1 MKRVG
6 GVINRHIFKVA
17 FLIAACAA
25 VSVATS
31 CFSPVGSIGGG
42 SASSD
47 DLFWA
52 QPSRVAYEM
61 NDLFIR
67 NGDLEVFTSYMGVVQ
82 SIPLNSVKIGI
93 AEKPDNA
100 PNDIE
105 YIPLDENYALKT
117 KGRKLV
123 VVEYNKMSTAY
134 SIEVLDPFG
143 IGGGGGGQGGGP
155 GIEIVWETPVVLP
168 KP

>member
-1 MKRVG
+1 MKRGG
-6 GVINRHIFKVA
+6 GVNNRLIYKNII
-17 FLIAACAA
+17 LIAVCVAA
-25 VSVATS
+25 SAVTS
-31 CFSPVGSIGGG
+31 CFSPVGSIGGS

-61 NDLFIR
+61 NDLFVR
-67 NGDLEVFTSYMGVVQ
+67 NSDLEVFTSYRGVVQ
-82 SIPLNSVKIGI
+82 SIPLTSVEIGI

-100 PNDIE
+100 PNEIE
-105 YIPLDENYALKT
+105 YIPLDENYSLKT

-123 VVEYNKMSTAY
+123 VVEYNNMSTAY

-143 IGGGGGGQGGGP
+143 IGGGGGGPSGGQGV
-155 GIEIVWETPVVLP
+155 EVQWELPVDIP
-168 KP
+168 